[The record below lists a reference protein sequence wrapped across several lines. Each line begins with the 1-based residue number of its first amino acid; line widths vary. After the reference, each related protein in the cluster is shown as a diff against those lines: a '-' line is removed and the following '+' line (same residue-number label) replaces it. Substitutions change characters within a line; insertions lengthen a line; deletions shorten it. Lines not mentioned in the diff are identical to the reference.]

1 MGGYFTILFLVFIFT
16 IVIIVLI
23 DLYIN
28 KFNNDKP
35 EKEIVIYKPF
45 LVRHIAGLDINSNSL
60 CNISFTNKRI
70 IINQIKDDKILKTFS
85 ISNNKV
91 DKLAE
96 DTIVENKLISGDSI
110 GNALLGGLLFG
121 SVGAI
126 VGATSGTSIKSIKCD
141 IDVLKIIY
149 NSNNVEKCILLS
161 SEDKFNYNGFIKS
174 YNKRILEQE
183 NLEIENIEL

>member
-16 IVIIVLI
+16 IVIIVLV

-85 ISNNKV
+85 ISNN
-91 DKLAE
+91 
-96 DTIVENKLISGDSI
+96 
-110 GNALLGGLLFG
+110 
-121 SVGAI
+121 
-126 VGATSGTSIKSIKCD
+126 CD
-141 IDVLKIIY
+141 L
-149 NSNNVEKCILLS
+149 
-161 SEDKFNYNGFIKS
+161 
-174 YNKRILEQE
+174 
-183 NLEIENIEL
+183 